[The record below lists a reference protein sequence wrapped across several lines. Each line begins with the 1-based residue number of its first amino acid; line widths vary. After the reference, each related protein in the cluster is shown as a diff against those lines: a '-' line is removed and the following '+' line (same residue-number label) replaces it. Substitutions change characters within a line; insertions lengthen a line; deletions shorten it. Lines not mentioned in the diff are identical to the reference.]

1 MLFIFVFEFL
11 LESAE
16 IVGEYLKE
24 NVQDCGDFC
33 VVRRGVGRQV
43 DLLAAQGLVDLG
55 HLIGV
60 VVDVSHGIFVEL
72 ELVRLPLYLLKHAA
86 FISEEASEELSQYID
101 TGKYISVMSVHDIL
115 FIGAFEG
122 A

>member
-1 MLFIFVFEFL
+1 MLFVFVFEFL

-72 ELVRLPLYLLKHAA
+72 ELVRLPLYLLEHVA
-86 FISEEASEELSQYID
+86 FISEETGEKLSQYVD
-101 TGKYISVMSVHDIL
+101 AGKYISVMSVHDIL